1 MMSRIFCILASLL
14 CGVLP
19 AAGAPAA
26 RLERGNLVFDNLAVP
41 TADSVSRI
49 GAYLG
54 GREAGVLGW
63 SPQGALLIATRFG
76 EATQLHLVERAGGE
90 RRQLTFANEP
100 IATGAFSPDPTRGAF
115 LYLEDS
121 GGNGKFELFYQRLGE
136 AAARR
141 LSDGASVNLAP
152 VWSNAGRDVAF
163 ASSSRDGRSMDI
175 DIVAPESGALPHLA
189 VGGAGGAWY
198 PLDWSPDDSQ
208 LLALEYVSRR
218 ESHLFLVD
226 LDTGK
231 KRELDTGVAGA
242 GSGGGSGA
250 PAAITAARFARD
262 GQGAYLI
269 SDRDAE
275 FKQLRFV
282 NFFKPQSVLLSGHVA
297 SDIDEIALSR
307 DGHYL
312 AFVSNEGG
320 SDQLQ
325 LLDLVAHQDLTPPRL
340 PVSGRIDSLYFDTE
354 GKRLAFSAGGTTAP
368 RDAYVLDV
376 AANKVERWTDSE
388 AGAVDVQHFVV
399 PREVGYP
406 SFDREVNHARD
417 VPAYVYEPVS
427 PGPHPVL
434 VLLLGSGEQREF
446 RPGFDPWI
454 QYLVTELGFAV
465 IAPNLR
471 GASGYGKSYAAQ
483 GEGRARE
490 DAVKDIGALLV
501 WLRAQGN
508 FDAEHVVIA
517 GQGYGG
523 YLALE
528 ALANFGD
535 RLRGAIDFG
544 GITDFVALLTD
555 APAYAQDERRRRFG
569 DERDPDTRAY
579 LRRISP
585 LTNPERIA
593 KPVLIVQG
601 KNDPD
606 VPETQSQDMV
616 NRLRSRGADV
626 RLLLA
631 DDEGGDFRQR
641 RNRVI
646 YCAVVAEFLQ
656 SLR

>member
-1 MMSRIFCILASLL
+1 
-14 CGVLP
+14 
-19 AAGAPAA
+19 
-26 RLERGNLVFDNLAVP
+26 
-41 TADSVSRI
+41 
-49 GAYLG
+49 
-54 GREAGVLGW
+54 
-63 SPQGALLIATRFG
+63 
-76 EATQLHLVERAGGE
+76 
-90 RRQLTFANEP
+90 
-100 IATGAFSPDPTRGAF
+100 
-115 LYLEDS
+115 
-121 GGNGKFELFYQRLGE
+121 
-136 AAARR
+136 
-141 LSDGASVNLAP
+141 
-152 VWSNAGRDVAF
+152 
-163 ASSSRDGRSMDI
+163 
-175 DIVAPESGALPHLA
+175 
-189 VGGAGGAWY
+189 
-198 PLDWSPDDSQ
+198 
-208 LLALEYVSRR
+208 
-218 ESHLFLVD
+218 
-226 LDTGK
+226 
-231 KRELDTGVAGA
+231 
-242 GSGGGSGA
+242 
-250 PAAITAARFARD
+250 
-262 GQGAYLI
+262 LI

-471 GASGYGKSYAAQ
+471 GASGYGKSYAAL

-490 DAVKDIGALLV
+490 DAVKDVGALLV
-501 WLRAQGN
+501 WLRAQQGD
-508 FDAEHVVIA
+508 FDAGRIVIA
-517 GQGYGG
+517 GESYGG
-523 YLALE
+523 YLALD
-528 ALANFGD
+528 ALANFSD

-544 GITDFVALLTD
+544 GISDFVALLTD
-555 APAYAQDERRRRFG
+555 APAYRQDALRTEFG

-585 LTNPERIA
+585 LTNAERIS
-593 KPVLIVQG
+593 KPLLIVQG
-601 KNDPD
+601 KHDPE
-606 VPETQSQDMV
+606 VPAAQSEDML

-626 RLLLA
+626 RFLLA
-631 DDEGGDFRQR
+631 DDEGADFLQR
-641 RNRVI
+641 RNRAI
-646 YCAVVAEFLQ
+646 ACAAVAEFLQ

>member
-1 MMSRIFCILASLL
+1 MSRYFCILA
-14 CGVLP
+14 P
-19 AAGAPAA
+19 ALFGMVAAASAPAA
-26 RLERGNLVFDNLAVP
+26 RIDKGNFVFDGVP
-41 TADSVSRI
+41 LPPADSVAHL

-54 GREAGVLGW
+54 GREAVELGW

-76 EATQLHLVERAGGE
+76 EATQLHLVDRAGGE
-90 RRQLTFANEP
+90 RRQLTFSTEP
-100 IATGAFSPDPTRGAF
+100 IATGAFSPDPAHDAL
-115 LYLEDS
+115 LYLEDKA
-121 GGNGKFELFYQRLGE
+121 GDGRFQLFFQRLSE
-136 AAARR
+136 ASARR
-141 LSDGASVNLAP
+141 LTDGTSVNLAP
-152 VWSNAGRDVAF
+152 VWSNAGRDIAF
-163 ASSSRDGRSMDI
+163 ATTARDGRSLDI
-175 DIVAPESGALPHLA
+175 DIVAPDSGALPHLA
-189 VGGAGGAWY
+189 VGGTGGAWY

-208 LLALEYVSRR
+208 LLALEVVSRH

-231 KRELDTGVAGA
+231 KRELEAGA
-242 GSGGGSGA
+242 PSE
-250 PAAITAARFARD
+250 ITAARFARD

-269 SDRDAE
+269 SDRDGE

-282 NFFKPQSVLLSGHVA
+282 NFFKPQSTVLSNHIPW
-297 SDIDEIALSR
+297 DIEELALSR

-312 AFVSNEGG
+312 AFVSQEGG
-320 SDQLQ
+320 VDKLQ
-325 LLDLVAHQDLTPPRL
+325 LLDLSAHQDLTPPHV
-340 PVSGRIDSLYFDTE
+340 PVSGRIESLHFDPA
-354 GKRLAFSAGGTTAP
+354 GKRLAFTAGDTKTP

-376 AANKVERWTDSE
+376 AANTVEAWTRSE

-399 PREVGYP
+399 PREISFP
-406 SFDREVNHARD
+406 SFDRESTRGRD

-434 VLLLGSGEQREF
+434 VLLGGRGEGHEF
-446 RPGFDPWI
+446 RPGFDPWL

-471 GASGYGKSYAAQ
+471 GASGYGKSYAALD
-483 GEGRARE
+483 GGRARE

-501 WLRAQGN
+501 WLRAQGS
-508 FDAEHVVIA
+508 FDADRVVVA
-517 GQGYGG
+517 GQSYGG
-523 YLALE
+523 YLALD

-544 GITDFVALLTD
+544 GIGDFVAFVGD
-555 APAYAQDERRRRFG
+555 APAYRQDERRREFG

-585 LTNPERIA
+585 LTQAERIS

-601 KNDPD
+601 KNDPE
-606 VPETQSQDMV
+606 VPEAQSEDMV

-626 RLLLA
+626 RYLLV
-631 DDEGGDFRQR
+631 GDAGRDLTQR
-641 RNRVI
+641 RDRAI
-646 YCAVVAEFLQ
+646 YGATVAEFLQ